1 MFFYFYQLHGR
12 QFVAATFLQQITGP
26 KTAHLSKN
34 AKSFLE
40 ALLELFLVQ
49 TALKHMNDIL
59 RFVNVTEQDLQSLQE
74 RLELAL
80 QKIRPDAV
88 AFTDGFDFPDDVL
101 NSVLGSYDGNVYER
115 LFESA
120 KMSPLNHK
128 PVPDSFEKH
137 LKPFMKSN
145 L

>member
-1 MFFYFYQLHGR
+1 MYFTFQLHGR
-12 QFVAATFLQQITGP
+12 QFVVATFLQEITGP
-26 KTAHLSKN
+26 KTAKLSPN

-40 ALLELFLVQ
+40 ALLELYLVQ

-59 RFVNVTEQDLQSLQE
+59 RFINITEQDLQSLQE

-80 QKIRPDAV
+80 KKIRPDV
-88 AFTDGFDFPDDVL
+88 IAFTDGLDFHDGVL

-120 KMSPLNHK
+120 KMSPLNQK

-137 LKPFMKSN
+137 LKPFMKSK

>member
-1 MFFYFYQLHGR
+1 M
-12 QFVAATFLQQITGP
+12 QQITGP
-26 KTAHLSKN
+26 KVANLSQN
-34 AKSFLE
+34 LKSCLE
-40 ALLELFLVQ
+40 CFLELFLVQ

-59 RFVNVTEQDLQSLQE
+59 RFINITEDDLKSLQE

-80 QKIRPDAV
+80 QKIRPNAV
-88 AFTDGFDFPDDVL
+88 AFTDGFDFPDNVL

-120 KMSPLNHK
+120 KMSPLNQK

>member
-1 MFFYFYQLHGR
+1 
-12 QFVAATFLQQITGP
+12 
-26 KTAHLSKN
+26 
-34 AKSFLE
+34 
-40 ALLELFLVQ
+40 
-49 TALKHMNDIL
+49 MNDIL
-59 RFVNVTEQDLQSLQE
+59 RFINITEDDLKSLQE

-80 QKIRPDAV
+80 QKIRPNAV
-88 AFTDGFDFPDDVL
+88 AFTDGFDFPDNVL

-120 KMSPLNHK
+120 KMSPLNQK

>member
-1 MFFYFYQLHGR
+1 M
-12 QFVAATFLQQITGP
+12 AATFLQQITGP
-26 KTAHLSKN
+26 KTANLSQN
-34 AKSFLE
+34 LKSCMECF
-40 ALLELFLVQ
+40 LELFLVQ

-59 RFVNVTEQDLQSLQE
+59 RFIDVTEDDLKSLQE

-80 QKIRPDAV
+80 QKIRPNAV
-88 AFTDGFDFPDDVL
+88 AFTDGFDFPDNVL

-120 KMSPLNHK
+120 KMSPLNQK